1 MVQTIAASELRRI
14 VVSDKRD
21 ALVLFTGSW
30 CVDCTAF
37 GPTWEQWAGSRTG
50 PVYVLEIKRG
60 DSAWQDWNLREI
72 PTVSA
77 FKNGKE
83 FAKASDHIG
92 LDDLERLW
100 SMIERS

>member
-1 MVQTIAASELRRI
+1 MVQIIAASELRRI
-14 VVSDKRD
+14 VLSEKKD
-21 ALVLFTGSW
+21 AIVLFTGSW

-37 GPTWEQWAGSRTG
+37 KPAWEQWAGSRAG

-60 DSAWQDWNLREI
+60 DSAWEDWNLREI

-77 FKNGKE
+77 FKNGME
-83 FAKASDHIG
+83 LAKASDHIV

-100 SMIERS
+100 GMIEHR